1 MAKKS
6 KPHIWVHGDKF
17 LVATPDWVWMAKK
30 EDVQNL
36 LEGKIDKVSI
46 EKIRKKTIISMKT
59 KTRIYS
65 FIYPQKRLTEEQI
78 KALEGMGLIPVQ
90 RELGE
95 TTRLVGV
102 RLDTRNMNNLRI
114 IQARLKHQGKKLTL
128 TEIHRL
134 ALIKGIEQ
142 LMKETQPS

>member
-1 MAKKS
+1 MTKKS
-6 KPHIWVHGDKF
+6 KPHIWVSGDKF
-17 LVATPDWVWMAKK
+17 LVVTPDWVWKAKTG
-30 EDVQNL
+30 DVKSL

-46 EKIRKKTIISMKT
+46 EKIRKDTIILMKT

-78 KALEGMGLIPVQ
+78 KSLENMGFIPVQ

-102 RLDTRNMNNLRI
+102 RLDTRNLNNLRI
-114 IQARLKHQGKKLTL
+114 IQARLKQQGKELTL
-128 TEIHRL
+128 TAVHRL